1 MCIRSILIFDS
12 YQSCLGG
19 LKCLRAL
26 FLTSDLSGKSKDDRV
41 TEHDPEHADDS
52 NTIDGPNACVSL
64 LCVHEL
70 AQVTVECKT
79 QEESGC
85 QTWIKKN
92 EDLRKL
98 CMWGQQEHIQ
108 ACRQFH
114 KELGLVLSRVMM
126 SNSS

>member
-1 MCIRSILIFDS
+1 MCIRSILIFNN

-41 TEHDPEHADDS
+41 TEHDPEHADNS

-85 QTWIKKN
+85 QTWIKKMKICGN
-92 EDLRKL
+92 CVCGGNKNTYKP
-98 CMWGQQEHIQ
+98 
-108 ACRQFH
+108 AVNFT
-114 KELGLVLSRVMM
+114 KS
-126 SNSS
+126 